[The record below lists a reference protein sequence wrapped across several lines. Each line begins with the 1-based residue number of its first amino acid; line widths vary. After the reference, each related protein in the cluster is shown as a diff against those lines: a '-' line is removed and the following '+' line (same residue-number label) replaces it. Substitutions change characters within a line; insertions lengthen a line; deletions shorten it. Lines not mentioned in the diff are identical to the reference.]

1 MTRIF
6 HAIGQGAFYTEKFEN
21 GFTIVYDCG
30 GQNKKFIV
38 NKIQEVFEKNEKVDI
53 LFISHFHSDHINGV
67 DFLLEYC
74 DVKKVVLPF
83 LHDNM
88 KMQFIIENTKN
99 RSYNQ
104 FIVNAIINP
113 HDTFKDQELVFV
125 EPFNIDLNSTNT
137 NQYID
142 GNKIKSTYS
151 DQWIYIPYNI
161 YFDEFA
167 LQLEDALK
175 SQSIDINNILDKIKI
190 DKHNILNIYK
200 SIIKESSFNANSL
213 VVYSGLLKDI
223 DLKLQNITF
232 VNSEVFTSNKVGCLY
247 LGDAE
252 LKNDT
257 EIEKVKYL
265 FTNYWDD
272 ISVVQIPHHG
282 SYKNYHTELSWSRSI
297 SVISTGFRYSHPSQK
312 VVEEIKSQDSICAI
326 VSYDKST
333 QVIQQIPLE
342 YVVEEFYSELAL

>member
-1 MTRIF
+1 MTRTF
-6 HAIGQGAFYTEKFEN
+6 QAIGQGAFYTEKFEN

-30 GQNKKFIV
+30 GQNKKFIAD
-38 NKIQEVFEKNEKVDI
+38 KIQEVFTENEKVDI
-53 LFISHFHSDHINGV
+53 LFISHFHNDHINGV
-67 DFLLEYC
+67 DFLIEYC

-88 KMQFIIENTKN
+88 KIQFIIENTKN

-113 HDTFKDQELVFV
+113 QDTFKEQELVFV
-125 EPFNIDLNSTNT
+125 EPFSINPNSTNI
-137 NQYID
+137 NQYINS
-142 GNKIKSTYS
+142 NKIISNYI

-161 YFDEFA
+161 YFDKFA
-167 LQLEDALK
+167 LQLEVALK
-175 SQSIDINNILDKIKI
+175 SQSIDINNISDKIKT
-190 DKHNILNIYK
+190 DKYNILNIYK
-200 SIIKESSFNANSL
+200 SIIKESSFNTNSL
-213 VVYSGLLKDI
+213 IVYSGLSKDI

-232 VNSEVFTSNKVGCLY
+232 VNSEVITSNKVGCLY

-252 LKNDT
+252 LKVD
-257 EIEKVKYL
+257 EEMKKVKYL

-282 SYKNYHTELSWSRSI
+282 SYKNYHTELSWSGSI

-312 VVEEIKSQDSICAI
+312 VVEKIKSQDSICAI

-342 YVVEEFYSELAL
+342 YVVEEFYPELAL

>member
-1 MTRIF
+1 MTRTF

-38 NKIQEVFEKNEKVDI
+38 DKIQEVFEKNEKVDI

-88 KMQFIIENTKN
+88 KLQFIIENVKN

-113 HDTFKDQELVFV
+113 QYTFKDQELLLI
-125 EPFNIDLNSTNT
+125 EPFYINT
-137 NQYID
+137 NKTNISQYID
-142 GNKIKSTYS
+142 NNKIKCNYI

-161 YFDEFA
+161 YFDDFA
-167 LQLEDALK
+167 KQLESALK
-175 SQSIDINNILDKIKI
+175 NSSIDINNILDKIKT
-190 DKHNILNIYK
+190 DKNNILNIYK
-200 SIIKESSFNANSL
+200 SIIKESGFNTNSL
-213 VVYSGLLKDI
+213 IIYSGLSKDI

-232 VNSEVFTSNKVGCLY
+232 VNNEVFTSNKVGCLY

-252 LKNDT
+252 LKYDK
-257 EIEKVKYL
+257 EMKKVKYL
-265 FTNYWDD
+265 LANYWDD
-272 ISVVQIPHHG
+272 VSVVQIPHHG

-312 VVEEIKSQDSICAI
+312 VVEKIKSQDSICAI

-342 YVVEEFYSELAL
+342 YVVEEFYPEYLI